1 MRKAPPDSRCLRA
14 TLLWAGVLEA
24 IGKSTPVHGHGIWY
38 FVKGESTLDYSA
50 LLKSIKAKEFAPIYL
65 LHGEEPYF
73 IDQLEAAIGK
83 YALQEHERAFN
94 QTVLYGKDTEHLQVV
109 DAARRFPMMA
119 ERQLILLR
127 EAQDMRGI
135 KELAAYAEKPAP
147 TTVLVL
153 SHKHK
158 KLNGNFALTKA
169 IKKNGVIFESK
180 GLYDNKV
187 PAWISGYL
195 RDRKYPIAPEASN
208 LLAEFLGTSLGKI
221 TNELDKLMLNL
232 KPGTEITTAIVED
245 QVGVSKD
252 YNAFELQRAIGHR
265 DTLKA
270 TRILH
275 YFRANPKAAPLPMIT
290 GSLYNYFSKVF
301 LLKELQAKRESRQ
314 AIMQALGLRFD
325 FFLSDYEGTARNY
338 TLEGLYTVFAL
349 LRDYDLK
356 SKGVGSNLAGKEEP
370 ELLKELVWKLMHV
383 GVGGRG

>member
-1 MRKAPPDSRCLRA
+1 M
-14 TLLWAGVLEA
+14 
-24 IGKSTPVHGHGIWY
+24 VHYTWY
-38 FVKGESTLDYSA
+38 FVNGKSILDYSA
-50 LLKSIKAKEFAPIYL
+50 LLKSIRANDFAPIYL

-73 IDQLEAAIGK
+73 IDQLEEAIEK
-83 YALQEHERAFN
+83 YALEEHERAFN
-94 QTVLYGKDTEHLQVV
+94 QTILYGKDTEYLQVV

-135 KELAAYAEKPAP
+135 KDLAAYAEKPAP
-147 TTVLVL
+147 TTVLVI

-195 RDRKYPIAPEASN
+195 RDRKYTIEPEASN
-208 LLAEFLGTSLGKI
+208 LLGEFLGTSLGKI

-232 KPGTEITTAIVED
+232 KPGTAITTTIVED

-252 YNAFELQRAIGHR
+252 YNAFELQRAIGHS

-270 TRILH
+270 TRILN

-301 LLKELQAKRESRQ
+301 LLQELQAKRESRPE
-314 AIMQALGLRFD
+314 IMKALGLRFD
-325 FFLSDYEGTARNY
+325 FFLTDYERTARNY
-338 TLEGLYTVFAL
+338 SLEGMYTVFAL
-349 LRDYDLK
+349 LREYDLK
-356 SKGVGSNLAGKEEP
+356 SKGVGSNLAGREEN
-370 ELLKELVWKLMHV
+370 ELLKELVWKMMNI
-383 GVGGRG
+383 GR